1 MRTAAS
7 VQRQENKEQRAE
19 SNEQRAES
27 REPFAPSWGGGKLQL
42 LLLEELVELGELFVP
57 HLGLQ
62 DGLLH

>member
-1 MRTAAS
+1 MSSGKRTKS
-7 VQRQENKEQRAE
+7 KEQRAM
-19 SNEQRAES
+19 SREQRAES
-27 REPFAPSWGGGKLQL
+27 RLRLVGGGGKLQL

>member
-1 MRTAAS
+1 MSSGKRTKS
-7 VQRQENKEQRAE
+7 K
-19 SNEQRAES
+19 EQRAES